1 LISTQVISRDDRK
14 IYTLKSGNFGRT
26 LRMQFAGVPRNIQR
40 HASKHW
46 GFVSAADSRWSLR
59 NLRLTPALLCTVVGH
74 CLRDL
79 LIAWGAFPDT
89 CVPPTM
95 TLNNLGKRLGQAQTQ
110 WRIFEMFRMLRPA
123 IIGAVKAARRWRE
136 APAAPAPAPP
146 AASVVLD
153 FASPRIPDL
162 ELDEKHPNL
171 NILLCE

>member
-1 LISTQVISRDDRK
+1 
-14 IYTLKSGNFGRT
+14 
-26 LRMQFAGVPRNIQR
+26 MQFAGVPRNIQR

-59 NLRLTPALLCTVVGH
+59 NPRLTPALLCTVVGH
-74 CLRDL
+74 YLRDL

-95 TLNNLGKRLGQAQTQ
+95 TLNALGKRLGQAQTQ

-162 ELDEKHPNL
+162 KLDEKHPNL